1 MSHTEIKLLEV
12 KQWLSKDTERA
23 IEPLQEKARNLLKE
37 IKERVSDATD
47 SSQKMLQNSQ
57 SEMDKG
63 NPKTYR
69 FSRNANKFAEGLIDT
84 FDALKLSDS
93 TEYESLR
100 VLSDELEKTCANADQ
115 LRRSA
120 YPYISPYFI
129 FDRRRLDVFIK
140 RLYDINKELH
150 SFMTSKY
157 AVIKTADEANSHVD
171 RLTQTLE
178 DTKRNEENLNQ
189 TGEKVLLLEKEITE
203 TKEKL
208 LLMRSRSEFQE
219 LAKLDQITEELRAEV
234 KHYLRHLQK
243 PFYKLQSL
251 SRSGEVTVPPDEIR
265 KLEEYLADPLVALAA
280 EDNGYSTLRS
290 ILTKLESTIAQGKL
304 KLKAQRLRKAQD
316 QITVVIGKNSL
327 DQLQRAGQEAL
338 AQRKQ
343 LLSSEATRTLQSE
356 LTQLQRQ
363 LETLQKEHEFITAR
377 NKALKND
384 QLKLK
389 ERTEHLRKE
398 LEEKI
403 LQLTHKN
410 VRVILTTQT
419 NC

>member
-12 KQWLSKDTERA
+12 KQWLSKDTEHA
-23 IEPLQEKARNLLKE
+23 TEPLQEKARNLLKE
-37 IKERVSDATD
+37 IKERVGDATD

-57 SEMDKG
+57 SEMDKS

-69 FSRNANKFAEGLIDT
+69 FSRNASKFAESLTNT
-84 FDALKLSDS
+84 FNALKFSDS

-100 VLSDELEKTCANADQ
+100 AFGDDLEKTCTNADQ

-120 YPYISPYFI
+120 YAYISPYFI

-150 SFMTSKY
+150 SFITSKY
-157 AVIKTADEANSHVD
+157 AMIKTVDEANSHVD
-171 RLTQTLE
+171 KLTQTLE
-178 DTKRNEENLNQ
+178 DTKRNEESLNQ
-189 TGEKVLLLEKEITE
+189 TQEKMLLLEKEITE

-208 LLMRSRSEFQE
+208 LQMRSRSEFHE
-219 LAKLDQITEELRAEV
+219 LAELDQRTEELRAEV
-234 KHYLRHLQK
+234 KHHLRHLQK

-251 SRSGEVTVPPDEIR
+251 SRSGEVAVPPDEIH

-280 EDNGYSTLRS
+280 EGNGYSTLRS
-290 ILTKLESTIAQGKL
+290 ILTKLDSTIAQGKL

-316 QITVVIGKNSL
+316 QISAVIGRNSL
-327 DQLQRAGQEAL
+327 DQLQKSGQEVL
-338 AQRKQ
+338 AQRRQ

-356 LTQLQRQ
+356 LLQLQRQ
-363 LETLQKEHEFITAR
+363 LETIQKEYEFVTAR

-384 QLKLK
+384 QMKLK
-389 ERTEHLRKE
+389 DRTEHLRKE

-410 VRVILTTQT
+410 VHVDLTA
-419 NC
+419 

>member
-1 MSHTEIKLLEV
+1 M
-12 KQWLSKDTERA
+12 
-23 IEPLQEKARNLLKE
+23 
-37 IKERVSDATD
+37 
-47 SSQKMLQNSQ
+47 
-57 SEMDKG
+57 
-63 NPKTYR
+63 
-69 FSRNANKFAEGLIDT
+69 
-84 FDALKLSDS
+84 
-93 TEYESLR
+93 
-100 VLSDELEKTCANADQ
+100 
-115 LRRSA
+115 
-120 YPYISPYFI
+120 
-129 FDRRRLDVFIK
+129 
-140 RLYDINKELH
+140 
-150 SFMTSKY
+150 
-157 AVIKTADEANSHVD
+157 
-171 RLTQTLE
+171 
-178 DTKRNEENLNQ
+178 
-189 TGEKVLLLEKEITE
+189 LLLEKEITE
-203 TKEKL
+203 AKEKL

-316 QITVVIGKNSL
+316 QITAVIGKNSL

-338 AQRKQ
+338 SQRKQ

-363 LETLQKEHEFITAR
+363 LETLQKEYEFITAR

-419 NC
+419 ND

>member
-1 MSHTEIKLLEV
+1 MSNVEIRLLEV
-12 KQWLSKDTERA
+12 KQWLSKDIEHT

-37 IKERVSDATD
+37 IKERVSDAID
-47 SSQKMLQNSQ
+47 SSQKIQQNSQ

-69 FSRNANKFAEGLIDT
+69 FARNANKFAENLINT
-84 FDALKLSDS
+84 FNALKLSDS
-93 TEYESLR
+93 TEYESFR
-100 VLSDELEKTCANADQ
+100 VFSDELEKTCANADQ
-115 LRRSA
+115 LRRNA

-140 RLYDINKELH
+140 RLYDISKELR

-171 RLTQTLE
+171 KLAQTLG
-178 DTKRNEENLNQ
+178 DIKQNEERLNQ
-189 TGEKVLLLEKEITE
+189 TQEKMLFIEKRITE

-208 LLMRSRSEFQE
+208 FQIRSRNEFSE
-219 LAKLDQITEELRAEV
+219 LAKLDQRTKELRAEV
-234 KHYLRHLQK
+234 KHRLRHLQK

-251 SRSGEVTVPPDEIR
+251 SRSGEVAVPPDEIR
-265 KLEEYLADPLVALAA
+265 KLEEYLQDPLVALAA

-290 ILTKLESTIAQGKL
+290 ILTKLDSTIAQGKL
-304 KLKAQRLRKAQD
+304 KLKTQRLRKAED
-316 QITVVIGKNSL
+316 QINAVIGKNSL
-327 DQLQRAGQEAL
+327 DQLQKNGQETL

-343 LLSSEATRTLQSE
+343 LLSSETTRTLQSE
-356 LTQLQRQ
+356 LLQLQGQ
-363 LETLQKEHEFITAR
+363 LETLQKDYELITAR

-384 QLKLK
+384 QMKLT

-398 LEEKI
+398 LEEKV
-403 LQLTHKN
+403 LELTQKN
-410 VRVILTTQT
+410 VHVALTT
-419 NC
+419 